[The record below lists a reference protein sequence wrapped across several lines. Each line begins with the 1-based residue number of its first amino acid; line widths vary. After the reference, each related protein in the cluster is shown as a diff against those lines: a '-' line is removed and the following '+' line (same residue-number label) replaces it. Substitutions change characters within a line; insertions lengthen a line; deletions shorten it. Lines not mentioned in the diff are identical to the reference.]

1 MAKVKLDTTN
11 NPLYQSPYSYLQAAG
26 STGADSTVRG
36 IHLRWDLLR
45 NLGNLHIPKG
55 DLTSVREYGDSAT
68 HGFNRQNDFVF
79 IYRHDYRRPY
89 PVEVNFQNAPSKIN
103 ESGETRIWYYVG
115 LISDPSNPS
124 NTTNVIVEFEKVP
137 YDLARATV
145 DPAVN
150 TIGFLKIYSGIIKAR
165 TENKLM
171 WGVQF
176 DIFKDKKPKPP
187 IKRVLRPKLL
197 KFEADLTAI
206 DPTLY
211 VETISLKDSSDVATE
226 FISSRNTYDPNTNEM
241 PFIICDNIEYVRFQT
256 LNTYVE
262 KISLTSYVD
271 FISASNRGNGS
282 WELVGQFSLD
292 DGVSDNNLNVFN
304 RLETADKVI
313 DHTWPKYNAFDV
325 GSGAFTV
332 NSENYK
338 NKWLDADGL
347 KPAVINYLTLSGT
360 DPANQLATTVLQ
372 SQNSVEDQSAVQV
385 NYLDL
390 IKLVSLDFHVARM
403 LGTGHID
410 GMSKAVQDSSAYIY
424 AMRYVTEGD
433 LDNGTSDLT
442 THLYMTIPLTM
453 ETFKLPP
460 APELLPVEY
469 GLSLPTQ
476 NGAEMLITDVEGY
489 APFDDVRYVN
499 LLKLPFRYQSPMEPF
514 FATEE
519 TFNLCSQTIPQTFG
533 IEYRHTNDANYVKP
547 ELNNDQSYF
556 DPSGLNE
563 VITIPETGQ
572 SKFFTHDER
581 QEGIH
586 HYAAYSVN
594 WFSRPSPISE
604 EVATDT
610 TLFKKRNTLLPPS
623 NLAVQL
629 IQNEE
634 PLLLTTSTEQQLLGS
649 LTDPDK
655 TLMRLTFEWNNIHNS
670 AYQFADAVEIFHKLN
685 PALEVRGVLS
695 SVSDMPDNKV
705 AVVLGNLQI
714 NSVNPPQT
722 ITPTISVNDADRFI
736 GSLMI
741 AGQHT
746 FVVDDIVVNVGTIN
760 TPTIILKKIRET
772 ALQDPDNNNQFTQ
785 TETYLS
791 PEVGDMFLLL
801 ENLNNEQNW
810 ENKLAKEVYLEK
822 FHTNDKVEINSSTSN
837 DGIFKLKNVSVNSGN
852 TILTIEHD
860 LNTSVI
866 DGNLLYS
873 VRKRIITVD
882 ALSNS
887 FTIAGDLS
895 SDIQIDDPIEIVGTS
910 GNEGEYEV
918 SNIVYDGVNSIISVY
933 NPLQTNSTSS
943 YLIYKKSATVV
954 AYSLNSLTISGD
966 LSQTIIA
973 PRFETFTNIEG
984 VVEEFVAGGLNK
996 LAEVTDVPV
1005 LDEITQDVLEPKT
1018 GVYKIKIA
1026 GYNLESHIDNA
1037 VEWFGGTV
1045 RIMEDVANFP
1055 APGSLNY
1062 REPRMKQLNIW
1073 KIKNEGADL
1082 IINAFDPE
1090 FNVNSGLNPQAD
1102 PMPIELGSAI
1112 DVNIHPGY
1120 KLYLTKDI
1128 SLNPYTNAANVFIE
1142 DSMLP
1147 SVGEGSKQTFV
1158 SVRAKDK
1165 ITGYAGSYTN
1175 ISRMTTPVVL
1185 LAFEIQEPLAPEN
1198 PSGPIFATRPDIYGK
1213 STYTFDVEVETA
1225 EGRRPHSLVFYK
1237 ANHLNIL
1244 NILYAE
1250 TTVNQ
1255 ILQDLAAINNDS
1267 FFTDRWSQLAN
1278 VIYDSGTLE
1287 FNELNGYKF
1296 PIPDN
1301 TAYKIVHPDP
1311 NAIENPFNAGLKP
1324 GENKTIYAGT
1334 QYETTVLMADLIKD
1348 AIARAFVG
1356 LTEEPAVF
1364 GFTKKGTSTSGIAP
1378 VVTDKYGNPL
1388 NPNVPASGYNQA
1400 PMAVNFVKTS
1410 TNQIIDNP
1418 LDADYDNPNNKTIVR
1433 LTDYK
1438 IDGAQVVHYFYFV
1451 LELTNQLKFGPR
1463 SSVLGPVQLI
1473 NTEPAERPVIKEVLT
1488 QLPKPA
1494 QSIPAAV
1501 LFKLN
1506 DYTVNEGISNIEIY
1520 RATNSGDALTIRT
1533 MEKVK
1538 SIDVTDSVRLTNVLD
1553 DFENDLNPLYGDP
1566 LYYRIIANREI
1577 INEQLTSELIPSKP
1591 SEVVLTNIVDPFNP
1605 EAPKIISENGT
1616 TTVTELQNVVLK
1628 WPTTCHNGTY
1638 RLQKMNSSGN
1648 WVNMY
1653 EVESN
1658 ELQLQYP
1665 PLISGSGLPDFVN
1678 YPETAVLQRLDE
1690 SGTAIYHRFRVQ
1702 VENSSGLFNLT
1713 EKEIT
1718 LATGCM
1724 DLLVYDSYVNF
1735 SDGNS
1740 YTLNSPPSG
1749 QVDEGP
1755 RQPTSMTFSGIVP
1768 STLVAGHNSFVKIEI
1783 QVSDDLG
1790 NSFTKEILTN
1800 NGTVTFNHGDGGL
1813 VLDNS
1818 NPNRTYQVLTKLFT
1832 DNCIQGATKKYNFA
1846 YVSSPC
1852 HDISKLTE
1860 IVKLTDG
1867 NGNMLNLLGN
1877 QEISLHAYP
1886 NSLSFMDLIDFNALG
1901 QTFSSIEISV
1911 TDTQQNTHTA
1921 SISSAGGSTIFN
1933 NGDGGLVLDNS
1944 IPNQTFAVSVKVITN
1959 ECSTGQ
1965 VFDYSVAYTF
1975 DPCDALENLTNIV
1988 SFIDGNMTSI
1998 NPLESSE
2005 VNNGVSHPNGSIT
2018 FGDLISSNL
2027 PGGHVFASME
2037 VTLNDGLGHVH
2048 TLPVS
2053 SGGSVTFTNGVNGL
2067 VLDSNNANANLY
2079 VTVALFTDVCTIGTY
2094 YDYSLNY
2101 TYSATEELSQE
2112 TSIVS
2117 FIDGSGNSL
2126 NPLAS
2131 GNINSA
2137 YPNSLTFTDVISG
2150 NLPAGDGYIKSEV
2163 TVNDLIGGE
2172 FTKSILVAGG
2182 NVQFTH
2188 GEGGLVLNSS
2198 NPNRTY
2204 VVSIKVFTTMSPD
2217 GVNFVYQLSYNG

>member
-45 NLGNLHIPKG
+45 NLGNLHLPKG
-55 DLTSVREYGDSAT
+55 NLTSVREYGDSAT

-79 IYRHDYRRPY
+79 IYRHEYKRPY
-89 PVEVNFQNAPSKIN
+89 AVEVNFQNVPSSITETG
-103 ESGETRIWYYVG
+103 ESRVWRYNG
-115 LISDPSNPS
+115 LISDPSTPT
-124 NTTNVIVEFEKVP
+124 NTTNVIIEFETAP
-137 YDLARATV
+137 YDLARASV
-145 DPAVN
+145 DPSVN
-150 TIGFLKIYSGIIKAR
+150 TIGFLKIYSGIIKAW

-176 DIFKDKKPKPP
+176 DIFKEKKPRPP

-211 VETISLKDSSDVATE
+211 VETISLKDSLDIATE
-226 FISSRNTYDPNTNEM
+226 FISSRNTYDPNIIEM
-241 PFIICDNIEYVRFQT
+241 PFIICDNIEFVRFQT

-262 KISLTSYVD
+262 KISFASYID

-282 WELVGQFSLD
+282 WELVDQFSLD
-292 DGVSDNNLNVFN
+292 DGLSDNNLNVFN

-313 DHTWPKYNAFDV
+313 NHAWPKYNAFDV

-338 NKWLDADGL
+338 NKWLDQDGL
-347 KPAVINYLTLSGT
+347 KPAVINYLTLSGS
-360 DPANQLATTVLQ
+360 DPLNQLATTVLQ
-372 SQNSVEDQSAVQV
+372 SQNSVADQSAVQV

-390 IKLVSLDFHVARM
+390 LKLVSLDFHAARM
-403 LGTGHID
+403 LGFGHID
-410 GMSKAVQDSSAYIY
+410 GMTKAVPNSSAFIY

-433 LDNGTSDLT
+433 LDNGTSDLA

-469 GLSLPTQ
+469 GLALPTQ
-476 NGAEMLITDVEGY
+476 NGEEMLITDVEGY
-489 APFDDVRYVN
+489 APFDDVRYIN

-519 TFNLCSQTIPQTFG
+519 AFNLCSQTIPQTFG

-547 ELNNDQSYF
+547 EINNDLSYF

-563 VITIPETGQ
+563 VITIPETGE

-594 WFSRPSPISE
+594 WFSRPSPISD

-634 PLLLTTSTEQQLLGS
+634 PLLLTTSLEQQLLQNIS
-649 LTDPDK
+649 DPDK
-655 TLMRLTFEWNNIHNS
+655 TLLRLSFEWNNIHNS

-685 PALEVRGVLS
+685 TALEVRGIVS
-695 SVSDMPDNKV
+695 SVSDLPDNKV

-722 ITPTISVNDADRFI
+722 IIPSISVNDADRFL
-736 GSLMI
+736 GSMMI

-746 FVVDDIVVNVGTIN
+746 FVVQDVVVNAGTVN
-760 TPTIILKKIRET
+760 SPTIILRKIRET
-772 ALQDPDNNNQFTQ
+772 ALQDPDNNNQFMQ
-785 TETYLS
+785 TETFIS
-791 PEVGDMFLLL
+791 PEQGDLFLLL
-801 ENLNNEQNW
+801 ENLNNELNW

-822 FHTNDKVEINSSTSN
+822 FHTNDNVEINTSTSN
-837 DGIFKLKNVSVNSGN
+837 DGLYKLKNVSVVGGN
-852 TILTIEHD
+852 TVLTIAQD
-860 LNTSVI
+860 LNTNVI

-873 VRKRIITVD
+873 VRKRLAAVD
-882 ALSNS
+882 SMTNS
-887 FTIAGDLS
+887 FSIAGDLTT
-895 SDIQIDDPIEIVGTS
+895 DILIDDSIEIVGTS
-910 GNEGEYEV
+910 GNEGDYEV
-918 SNIVYDGVNSIISVY
+918 SNIVFDGTNSIISVY

-943 YLIYKKSATVV
+943 YLIYKKSSPIV
-954 AYSLNSLTISGD
+954 AYSLNTIAITGD
-966 LSQTIIA
+966 LTQAIIA

-984 VVEEFVAGGLNK
+984 AVEEFVIGGLNK

-1005 LDEITQDVLEPKT
+1005 LDEATQVLLEPKT
-1018 GVYKIKIA
+1018 GVYKIKLA
-1026 GYNLESHIDNA
+1026 GYILESHIDND
-1037 VEWFGGTV
+1037 VEWYGGTV
-1045 RIMEDVANFP
+1045 RIMEDISNFP
-1055 APGSLNY
+1055 APGTPTY
-1062 REPRMKQLNIW
+1062 RSPRMKQLNIW

-1090 FNVNSGLNPQAD
+1090 FNVSSGLNPQSD
-1102 PMPIELGSAI
+1102 PMPIELGASV

-1120 KLYLTKDI
+1120 KLYLTKDVSI
-1128 SLNPYTNAANVFIE
+1128 NPYTNSTNVFIE
-1142 DSMLP
+1142 NSMLP
-1147 SVGEGSKQTFV
+1147 NVGEGSKQTFV
-1158 SVRAKDK
+1158 AVRAKDK
-1165 ITGYAGSYTN
+1165 ITGYGGSYTN
-1175 ISRMTTPVVL
+1175 ISKMTTPVVL
-1185 LAFEIQEPLAPEN
+1185 LAFELQEPLAPGL

-1225 EGRRPHSLVFYK
+1225 DGRRPHSLVFYK
-1237 ANHLNIL
+1237 ANHLNVL
-1244 NILYAE
+1244 SILYTQE
-1250 TTVNQ
+1250 TKDA
-1255 ILQDLAAINNDS
+1255 IIEDLAAITNDNFYS
-1267 FFTDRWSQLAN
+1267 DRWYDLVNVNFDSQ
-1278 VIYDSGTLE
+1278 TLE
-1287 FNELNGYKF
+1287 FIELNGYKF
-1296 PIPDN
+1296 PIPN
-1301 TAYKIVHPDP
+1301 NASYKIVHPDP
-1311 NAIENPFNAGLKP
+1311 NAVETPFNAGLKP

-1348 AIARAFVG
+1348 AIARAFVA
-1356 LTEEPAVF
+1356 LTEEPVVF
-1364 GFTKKGTSTSGIAP
+1364 QFMKKGTSTSGVAP
-1378 VVTDKYGNPL
+1378 VVTDRYGNPL
-1388 NPNVPASGYNQA
+1388 NPNDPASGYNQA
-1400 PMAVNFVKTS
+1400 PMAVKYVKTL
-1410 TNQIIDNP
+1410 TDQIIENPTDADFDNP
-1418 LDADYDNPNNKTIVR
+1418 DNKTMVR
-1433 LTDYK
+1433 FTDYK
-1438 IDGAQVVHYFYFV
+1438 IDGAQVVNYFYFV

-1463 SSVLGPVQLI
+1463 SQITKPIQLI
-1473 NTEPAERPVIKEVLT
+1473 NTEPAERPVIKEVLN

-1506 DYTVNEGISNIEIY
+1506 DYTSNEGISKIDVY
-1520 RATNSGDALTIRT
+1520 RTTNGGDALTIRT

-1538 SIDVTDSVRLTNVLD
+1538 SIDVTDSVRLTDVLD

-1577 INEQLTSELIPSKP
+1577 INEQQISELIPSKP
-1591 SEVVLTNIVDPFNP
+1591 SDVVLTNIVDPFNP

-1616 TTVTELQNVVLK
+1616 TTATELQNVILK
-1628 WPTTCHNGTY
+1628 WSTTCYNGTY

-1648 WVNMY
+1648 WVNIY

-1658 ELQLQYP
+1658 NPQLQYP
-1665 PLISGSGLPDFVN
+1665 PIESGLGLPDFVN
-1678 YPETAVLQRLDE
+1678 YPETAVLQRQDA

-1702 VENSSGLFNLT
+1702 VENSSGLFNLS

-1724 DLLVYDSYVNF
+1724 DLLVYDSYVSFTDSNA
-1735 SDGNS
+1735 

-1755 RQPTSMTFSGIVP
+1755 RQPTSMTFTGIVP
-1768 STLVAGHNSFVKIEI
+1768 PVLVAGHNSFVKIEI
-1783 QVSDDLG
+1783 ILSDDLG
-1790 NSFTKEILTN
+1790 NSLTKEILTN
-1800 NGTVTFNHGDGGL
+1800 NGSATFTHGEGGL

-1818 NPNRTYQVLTKLFT
+1818 NPNRTYQVLTKLYS
-1832 DNCIQGATKKYNFA
+1832 DNCTQGATKKYNFS

-1860 IVKLTDG
+1860 IVSLTDG
-1867 NGNMLNLLGN
+1867 NGNTLNLQGN
-1877 QEISLHAYP
+1877 QEISLHSFP
-1886 NSLSFMDLIDFNALG
+1886 TSLSFTDFIDYATLG
-1901 QTFSSIEISV
+1901 QTFSSVEITV
-1911 TDTQQNTHTA
+1911 TDVQQHTHTA
-1921 SISSAGGSTIFN
+1921 SINSIGGSVTFS

-1944 IPNQTFAVSVKVITN
+1944 TPNQTFAVSVKVITS

-1965 VFDYSVAYTF
+1965 IFNYSIAYTF
-1975 DPCDALENLTNIV
+1975 DPCDALEELTSIV
-1988 SFIDGNMTSI
+1988 SFIDGNMSSI
-1998 NPLESSE
+1998 NPLISSDI
-2005 VNNGVSHPNGSIT
+2005 NNGVSHPNGIIT
-2018 FGDLISSNL
+2018 FGDLISTNL
-2027 PGGHVFASME
+2027 PAGHIFASME

-2053 SGGSVTFTNGVNGL
+2053 SGGTVTFNNGDNGL
-2067 VLDSNNANANLY
+2067 VLDVNNANSNLY

-2094 YDYSLNY
+2094 YDYSLRY
-2101 TYSATEELSQE
+2101 TYSATEELSQS
-2112 TSIVS
+2112 TTVVS
-2117 FIDGSGNSL
+2117 FADGSGNSL

-2131 GNINSA
+2131 GNVNSA
-2137 YPNSLTFTDVISG
+2137 NPNTLIFTDIISG
-2150 NLPAGDGYIKSEV
+2150 NLPSGDSYIKTEV
-2163 TVNDLIGGE
+2163 TVNDLVGGE

-2182 NVQFTH
+2182 NVQFSH
-2188 GEGGLVLNSS
+2188 GEGGLTLNSS
-2198 NPNRTY
+2198 NPNRIY
-2204 VVSIKVFTTMSPD
+2204 IVSVKVFTTLSPD